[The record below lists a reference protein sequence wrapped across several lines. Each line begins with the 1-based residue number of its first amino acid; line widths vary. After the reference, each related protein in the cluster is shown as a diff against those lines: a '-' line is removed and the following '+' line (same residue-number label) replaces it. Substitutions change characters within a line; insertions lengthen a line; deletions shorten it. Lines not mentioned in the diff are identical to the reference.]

1 MQARGYSDPD
11 PDLGA
16 HADAWIH
23 PHVDADSDR
32 NSDALRAEFR
42 SGLRADSSPY
52 ASDQHRDAD
61 ARRDAGGNA
70 WRDAEFC
77 AAAIAKRAAVTDAYA
92 NTDIHSCANAV
103 DSADSNRHIGA
114 DSYAEPDASADA
126 NLNADINSDR
136 DAM

>member
-70 WRDAEFC
+70 CRDAELC
-77 AAAIAKRAAVTDAYA
+77 AAAIANRPPLPPASA
-92 NTDIHSCANAV
+92 NTDIPPRATAA

-126 NLNADINSDR
+126 NLNAD
-136 DAM
+136 